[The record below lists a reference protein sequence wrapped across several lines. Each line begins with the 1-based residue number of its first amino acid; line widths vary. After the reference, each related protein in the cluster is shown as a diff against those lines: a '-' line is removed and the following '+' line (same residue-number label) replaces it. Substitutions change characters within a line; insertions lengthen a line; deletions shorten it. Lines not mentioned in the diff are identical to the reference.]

1 MRSLRSRLRSPWLSG
16 LLTLISLLGVVDLH
30 PALHGALGPMA
41 DSHGLAGGEAG
52 IYFPAASHP
61 GQPVHF
67 EAASP
72 AERPHCAACF
82 LRVQTRGTA
91 TPPAAAP
98 APALPSE
105 RLAAAPDAVASRMSF
120 RPSGARAPPFS

>member
-1 MRSLRSRLRSPWLSG
+1 MRHFWSG
-16 LLTLISLLGVVDLH
+16 LLALISLLGAVDLH
-30 PALHGALGPMA
+30 PALHSDG

-98 APALPSE
+98 APAVPSE

-120 RPSGARAPPFS
+120 RPSGARAPPFA